1 MACTVLSWSVVV
13 VVVAVVVLLVPLLDV
28 VDVVLSRR
36 GVGSV
41 SLVWCGVPS
50 LENVVVVVWDSL
62 FLRGVPLIVVD
73 GFGGGKSSTTSLSLS
88 FCGSDF
94 LLRDDDD
101 DDDIYQAA

>member
-1 MACTVLSWSVVV
+1 MA
-13 VVVAVVVLLVPLLDV
+13 VVVAVVVLLVLDVVAVVDV

-62 FLRGVPLIVVD
+62 FLRGVPMIVVD